1 MFRSKLAKRKSKPN
15 GLLNLALQ
23 DSEWLVKVDK
33 GEYNVDHY
41 SKDISLPILLSNTH
55 TNKTYNKVMKILAVA
70 DAKYGTASKMVGVK
84 HLQPYYIDMAVQLSV
99 YWYVNKKALPQFDIP
114 RSLRFYTA
122 WMENEGKAEAI
133 VNMVKN
139 NSPLRLIVQAMIS
152 DPWLSLQE
160 ARYKSNIPYLMKDA
174 VQSNAFS
181 TLDKVE
187 MNRRGIELC
196 RIVAT
201 AVEMAMSVRKDAKK
215 YPTSRIKEVAQ
226 YLHDMCEDS
235 NFLYATMPSETMEG
249 LGDVEIDMMGMDDF
263 SSANNSN
270 LQDAMTSAMRRDG
283 EDVRWARME
292 ISYPLLEKSLPNKLM
307 GKSKKY
313 SDMGVS
319 PRAMH
324 RDLTDKKVFT
334 SKSKRKTGTVLID
347 VSGSMS
353 LSEEDVQEIIE
364 TLPAS
369 TVAIYSGDSD
379 ADEKE
384 PNQVKGTLRVVGK
397 NGRYV
402 KYIPDH
408 GYHNL
413 IDGPAIEWL
422 EKQAEP
428 RILVSDLQFTGIDF
442 ANPKYGE
449 VSCSAE
455 LITDCMRIIA
465 LKNIIPIPNIKK
477 AKEWVVK
484 YKNA

>member
-23 DSEWLVKVDK
+23 DSEWLVKVEK

-249 LGDVEIDMMGMDDF
+249 LGDVEIDMMGMKDF
-263 SSANNSN
+263 SDANNSN
-270 LQDAMTSAMRRDG
+270 LENAMTNAMRRDG
-283 EDVRWARME
+283 QDVRWARME

-422 EKQAEP
+422 GKQAEP